1 LRRLP
6 GEGDGRTRPDLFNTY
21 LGTAPSGPRY
31 SWRVVPVLLMGLI
44 CLFSPLTCFAQ
55 STITGRVINGTTNL
69 PAPNQ
74 KVELLTLGEGM
85 KTAAEAQTGSDGS
98 FTFAA
103 VETTAQTPHLLLRV
117 IYQGVNYNLS
127 VASHQEMDKPL
138 TLTIYETTQKLDEI
152 KVSLPV
158 MLAQASGNA
167 LYVHQQYLVENNT
180 APKKT
185 LVNPYATFLFD
196 TPPPKTINDLNV
208 SVVGLAGIPLPQ
220 IPTPRK
226 EGGYLIT
233 YPMKPGVNEVR
244 VSYQV
249 KSTTNQRELRH
260 RLFQGSEATQVLIMP
275 PDLQVRGEGLQPAG
289 KDSRTQAAIYRVTSI
304 AKGGFLDLKIVG
316 DAPEVSA
323 SDEHNHGG
331 EGGEDQVRVVRLPNT
346 VFQKKEVILGAF
358 AAFFVIAILY
368 ALRQRGKA
376 VQKAK
381 ALKKGGRKP

>member
-1 LRRLP
+1 MC
-6 GEGDGRTRPDLFNTY
+6 FFY
-21 LGTAPSGPRY
+21 
-31 SWRVVPVLLMGLI
+31 
-44 CLFSPLTCFAQ
+44 PLNGFAQ
-55 STITGRVINGTTNL
+55 RTISGRVINGTTNL

-85 KTAAEAQTGSDGS
+85 KTAAEAQTGPDGS

-127 VASHQEMDKPL
+127 VASHQEIEKPL
-138 TLTIYETTQKLDEI
+138 TLTVYETTQKLDGI

-167 LYVHQQYLVENNT
+167 LFVQQQYLVENNT
-180 APKKT
+180 SPKKT

-196 TPPPKTINDLNV
+196 TPPPKTISDLNV

-233 YPMKPGVNEVR
+233 YPMKPGFNEVR

-260 RLFQGSEATQVLIMP
+260 RLFQGSEATQVLILP
-275 PDLQVRGEGLQPAG
+275 SNLQVTGENLQPAG

-316 DAPEVSA
+316 DAPEMSA
-323 SDEHNHGG
+323 SDEHNPGG
-331 EGGEDQVRVVRLPNT
+331 EGREDQVRVVRLPNK
-346 VFQKKEVILGAF
+346 VFQKKEIILGAS
-358 AAFFVIAILY
+358 AAFFVIAIFY
-368 ALRQRGKA
+368 ALRQRGRA
-376 VQKAK
+376 VLEAK
-381 ALKKGGRKP
+381 ALRKGGRKS